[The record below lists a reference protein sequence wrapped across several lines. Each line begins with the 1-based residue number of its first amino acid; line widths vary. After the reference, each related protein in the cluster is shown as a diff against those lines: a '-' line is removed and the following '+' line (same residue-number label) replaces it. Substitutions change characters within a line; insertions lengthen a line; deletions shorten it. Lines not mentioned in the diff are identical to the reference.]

1 MEYLEKINNLIA
13 SRTGE
18 NNYLAIQFMMNI
30 LHYSFEQAYS
40 KLEPANQD
48 DKIVSLAIADIEV
61 RYKVDLQRVIYNSSS
76 YADIDR
82 LVYYKGEPEPD
93 SAKRLSAD
101 DDSVLSLG
109 EFGTVE
115 DLAEIRADLAE
126 LSVYVESLFKRMT
139 EEAQEHL

>member
-1 MEYLEKINNLIA
+1 MEYLEQINNLIA
-13 SRTGE
+13 SRTAE
-18 NNYLAIQFMMNI
+18 NNYLAVQFMMNI
-30 LHYSFEQAYS
+30 LNYSFAQAYS
-40 KLEPANQD
+40 KLEAASQN

-61 RYKVDLQRVIYNSSS
+61 RYKVDLQRIIYNSSS

-115 DLAEIRADLAE
+115 NLVEIQSDLAG

-139 EEAQEHL
+139 EEAQK

>member
-1 MEYLEKINNLIA
+1 MEYLEKIEELIA
-13 SRTGE
+13 SGTAE
-18 NNYLAIQFMMNI
+18 NNYLAVQFMMNI
-30 LHYSFEQAYS
+30 LNYSFEQAYA

-61 RYKVDLQRVIYNSSS
+61 CYKVDLQRVIYNSSS

-82 LVYYKGEPEPD
+82 IVYYKGEPEPD

-109 EFGTVE
+109 EFGRVE
-115 DLAEIRADLAE
+115 NLQEIRDDLAG
-126 LSVYVESLFKRMT
+126 LSVYVERLFKQMG
-139 EEAQEHL
+139 EGHQIE